1 MRKPPS
7 LVQLPAYPVSGGLGL
22 FAIAVTAMI
31 ALKRLSI
38 SSFEIAPIAF
48 RREPWRL
55 FLSIFPHLGFLH
67 LLFNVYWLWVLGSVL
82 EEVYGHARTA
92 ALIVLFAVVSMTAE
106 YAIFDGGLGLS
117 GVNYGLVG
125 LLWVLAKRDRRFIDA
140 VDQQTVGLMVVW
152 FFICIALTV
161 SKTQP
166 VANVAHGVGALLG
179 VLVGAVIV
187 EKRAAL
193 RGLAGLGLAAVVA
206 FTAAGATR
214 LRPLVNLST
223 TAGPRAQGQSLRGGD
238 CRLPGC
244 LGALAQRGLLLVQPG
259 HRLRAGRAARA
270 LAGGL
275 QEGRRARAAELQVSR
290 SGQSRGAVVGKRAD
304 ALRSVRLGGEARLC
318 PARWGSP

>member
-31 ALKRLSI
+31 ALKRWSI

-55 FLSIFPHLGFLH
+55 FLSIFPHLGVFH
-67 LLFNVYWLWVLGSVL
+67 LLFNVYWLWVLGTVL

-140 VDQQTVGLMVVW
+140 VDERTVGLMVVW
-152 FFICIALTV
+152 FFICIAMTV
-161 SKTQP
+161 SKVQP

-193 RGLAGLGLAAVVA
+193 RALAGLGLAAVVA
-206 FTAAGATR
+206 FAAAGATR
-214 LRPLVNLST
+214 LRPLVSLSKS
-223 TAGPRAQGQSLRGGD
+223 AGPRIAQEAYLALKDNRYEEGIAGYQEALKLTPDVASYWFNLGIAYEQVGQRE
-238 CRLPGC
+238 R
-244 LGALAQRGLLLVQPG
+244 
-259 HRLRAGRAARA
+259 
-270 LAGGL
+270 
-275 QEGRRARAAELQVSR
+275 SR
-290 SGQSRGAVVGKRAD
+290 EAFKRAS
-304 ALRSVRLGGEARLC
+304 ALEPQNSKFREAAN
-318 PARWGSP
+318 PETP

>member
-7 LVQLPAYPVSGGLGL
+7 PIQILAYPVSGGLGL
-22 FAIAVTAMI
+22 VAIAVTALI

-55 FLSIFPHLGFLH
+55 FLSIFPHLGIFH
-67 LLFNVYWLWVLGSVL
+67 LLFNVYWLWVLGTVL

-125 LLWVLAKRDRRFIDA
+125 LLWVLGKRDRRFIDA
-140 VDQQTVGLMVVW
+140 VDQRTVSLMVVW
-152 FFICIALTV
+152 FFICIAMTV
-161 SKTQP
+161 SRVQP

-179 VLVGAVIV
+179 VLAGVVIA

-206 FTAAGATR
+206 FAAAGATR
-214 LRPLVNLST
+214 LRPVVSLSK
-223 TAGPRAQGQSLRGGD
+223 TAGPRIAREAYLALVDKRYEEGITGYKE
-238 CRLPGC
+238 
-244 LGALAQRGLLLVQPG
+244 ALALSPNEAPYWFNLAIAYEAVGQRERSREAFKKASELDPQNIKF
-259 HRLRAGRAARA
+259 REAANP
-270 LAGGL
+270 
-275 QEGRRARAAELQVSR
+275 EGQ
-290 SGQSRGAVVGKRAD
+290 
-304 ALRSVRLGGEARLC
+304 
-318 PARWGSP
+318 

>member
-7 LVQLPAYPVSGGLGL
+7 LVQFPAYPVSGGLGL

-31 ALKRLSI
+31 ALKRWSI

-48 RREPWRL
+48 WREPWRL
-55 FLSIFPHLGFLH
+55 FLSIFPHLGVFH

-140 VDQQTVGLMVVW
+140 VDERTVGLMVVW

-161 SKTQP
+161 SRVQP

-193 RGLAGLGLAAVVA
+193 RALAGLGLAAVVA

-214 LRPLVNLST
+214 LRPLVSLSK
-223 TAGPRAQGQSLRGGD
+223 TAGARIAREAYVAVEDHRYEEGIARYEDALKLSPNEASYWFN
-238 CRLPGC
+238 
-244 LGALAQRGLLLVQPG
+244 LGIAYEQ
-259 HRLRAGRAARA
+259 
-270 LAGGL
+270 
-275 QEGRRARAAELQVSR
+275 
-290 SGQSRGAVVGKRAD
+290 VGKRELSREAFKRAS
-304 ALRSVRLGGEARLC
+304 ALEPQNSKFREAAN
-318 PARWGSP
+318 PEAP